1 MTTTRDSKKYLP
13 EKKESAAAD
22 GNNGIGKE
30 TSDKKRKVSEELR
43 SRVMALGKE
52 VVVLQQQQQQQQQ
65 PRSPVKRRRRK
76 SNDHYWRKMGEVE
89 QAAVLLM
96 SLSCG
101 SVF

>member
-13 EKKESAAAD
+13 EKKESAAD
-22 GNNGIGKE
+22 GNNGIEKE

-52 VVVLQQQQQQQQQ
+52 VVVLQQQQQ
-65 PRSPVKRRRRK
+65 PRSPAKRRRRK

-96 SLSCG
+96 SLSWG